1 MHILQQ
7 CVEIRGGGRLPCIR
21 FSAGLSIAGI
31 DISRQKTFETHN
43 YLTPLNM
50 NAGKFLGGLI
60 LGTAVGLATGLLIAP
75 TSGNQTRRNIV
86 RRSKVYSQHA
96 IDAVKQ
102 YLDNIKQGKARME
115 SSITADELLS
125 RYRPGES

>member
-1 MHILQQ
+1 
-7 CVEIRGGGRLPCIR
+7 
-21 FSAGLSIAGI
+21 
-31 DISRQKTFETHN
+31 
-43 YLTPLNM
+43 M

-75 TSGNQTRRNIV
+75 TSGNQTRRNLV